1 VDSTVN
7 LRPALAQQVVAAFHA
22 GAAAISATELTTL
35 LRQQGISVDHAAV
48 MTMLE
53 ALELRNCVQ
62 LARSEEED
70 VVLGIYPA
78 IRQFL

>member
-1 VDSTVN
+1 VESKAD
-7 LRPALAQQVVAAFHA
+7 LRQALAQQVVAAFHA
-22 GAAAISATELTTL
+22 GAAAISATELTIGL
-35 LRQQGISVDHAAV
+35 HGQGIGVDHATV

-53 ALELRNCVQ
+53 ALELGNCVQ

-78 IRQFL
+78 IQQFM

>member
-1 VDSTVN
+1 MEPTVN
-7 LRPALAQQVVAAFHA
+7 LRQALAQQVVAAFPG
-22 GAAAISATELTTL
+22 GAASISATELTTL
-35 LRQQGISVDHAAV
+35 LRRQGISVDHASV
-48 MTMLE
+48 MTLLE

-70 VVLGIYPA
+70 VVLAIYPA

>member
-1 VDSTVN
+1 MDSTVN
-7 LRPALAQQVVAAFHA
+7 LRQALAQQVVAAFHA
-22 GAAAISATELTTL
+22 GAAAISAAELTTL
-35 LRQQGISVDHAAV
+35 LRRQGISVDHAAV

>member
-1 VDSTVN
+1 MDSTVN
-7 LRPALAQQVVAAFHA
+7 LRQALAQQVVAAFHT

-35 LRQQGISVDHAAV
+35 LRRQGISVDHAAV